1 MFFGPGLERVGGG
14 APRFGDGGFGRR
26 HRYLGEAAWDECGK
40 DHAEQLLLLVK
51 GPAGEHDA
59 VTAADGL
66 RSRRETRVWRL
77 EAEAVSLLNG
87 KYLLSEAAGQG
98 EEVPRVAFSGDA
110 AAEASHG
117 VRGQRRGHKE
127 APRFEVEGWVDD
139 SSNPVRSFADPFA
152 PILANPSTRF
162 AHANGREEA

>member
-1 MFFGPGLERVGGG
+1 MIFGPGLERVGGG

-26 HRYLGEAAWDECGK
+26 HRDLREAAWDERRK
-40 DHAEQLLLLVK
+40 DHGERLLLLVE

-59 VTAADGL
+59 VAAADGL
-66 RSRRETRVWRL
+66 RSRRETRVGRL
-77 EAEAVSLLNG
+77 EAEAVSLLDG

-98 EEVPRVAFSGDA
+98 EEVPRVAFGGDA

-127 APRFEVEGWVDD
+127 ATRFEVEGWVDD
-139 SSNPVRSFADPFA
+139 GSNPVRSFADPFA
-152 PILANPSTRF
+152 PILAIPSTRF
-162 AHANGREEA
+162 AHAYGREGA